1 MRKRLIAVIGAGR
14 ATAREKALAREVG
27 RLVARRGAAIICGG
41 LGGVMEAACAGA
53 EEEDGISVGLLPNET
68 LAGACPSL
76 SIALTTGL
84 GEARNYLVATS
95 AEGVIAVGGALGTL
109 SELAFAIKKRLPVAT
124 LRSWPLDPERL
135 PDDALVFEAPTPEE
149 AVEYVFLQ
157 IAAKR
162 DGRGA

>member
-1 MRKRLIAVIGAGR
+1 
-14 ATAREKALAREVG
+14 
-27 RLVARRGAAIICGG
+27 
-41 LGGVMEAACAGA
+41 MEAACAGA
-53 EEEDGISVGLLPNET
+53 DEEDGISVGLLAGET
-68 LAGACPSL
+68 IAGACPSL
-76 SIALTTGL
+76 SVALPTGI

-124 LRSWPLDPERL
+124 LGSWRLDTERL
-135 PDDALVFEAPTPEE
+135 PEDALLFEAPTPEE

-162 DGRGA
+162 EGVKK